1 MTSGTAPLTRPPALP
16 PAAAGCP
23 LPPRYHGSWS
33 ETSHLTLTLQDTPW
47 CFYPDNVPNPC
58 VGDNVYNW
66 DAADPGFTEAEY
78 QTMYTN
84 YEANLN
90 IRGTGAIIAAPDEE
104 TPGGDYRYQQ
114 SYPDY

>member
-1 MTSGTAPLTRPPALP
+1 MQGI
-16 PAAAGCP
+16 
-23 LPPRYHGSWS
+23 
-33 ETSHLTLTLQDTPW
+33 PW

-66 DAADPGFTEAEY
+66 EAADPGFTEAEY

-104 TPGGDYRYQQ
+104 TPGGDYRYIEVRRIKVMENNFQG
-114 SYPDY
+114 STGCETRV

>member
-1 MTSGTAPLTRPPALP
+1 M
-16 PAAAGCP
+16 
-23 LPPRYHGSWS
+23 
-33 ETSHLTLTLQDTPW
+33 TLTLQDTPW

-78 QTMYTN
+78 QTMYAN
-84 YEANLN
+84 YEVNLN

-104 TPGGDYRYQQ
+104 TPGGDYRYQK